1 MQDNCQYSRNHR
13 VWHLNN
19 GFQYGS
25 QRLDISAFFFFSRIP
40 GGMRF
45 PRELAVQQHQN
56 RNEIQ
61 LVIPEALAD
70 GSDAQDGKQTL
81 TKSE

>member
-1 MQDNCQYSRNHR
+1 MDFNTEAKDSTFLR
-13 VWHLNN
+13 
-19 GFQYGS
+19 
-25 QRLDISAFFFFSRIP
+25 FFVFFSRIP